1 MTLVSS
7 LSHNPSWSLA
17 AKINDGTMSLDVDIS
32 DKVHI
37 TTAIIWYSKELL
49 RHKEKVEFWGE
60 VTNNLSALS
69 LLLCKCGRTSEKSNV
84 P

>member
-1 MTLVSS
+1 MFCFQGFIMTLVSS

-37 TTAIIWYSKELL
+37 TTAIIWYSKELPRL
-49 RHKEKVEFWGE
+49 NILQGVIAFH
-60 VTNNLSALS
+60 
-69 LLLCKCGRTSEKSNV
+69 
-84 P
+84 